1 MNKKFS
7 TLVAGAALLM
17 GAVSVNAQFTHV
29 ALQGS
34 TVVDK
39 LQTKN
44 GAYADNG
51 LYQLSNN
58 DAAATTAD
66 SVLYMTTEGKLLMV
80 PAPLSSDSLANTLWC
95 VSVADPAL
103 QGSTYKW
110 NFVNK
115 GTGQRLDITMG
126 DGIMAAP
133 GSVALVNTSDSVK
146 VGGDIA
152 GWAFAGNYKETL
164 SQNNYLYSYFSTD
177 SVVGLAVREA
187 GSASEAGGVF
197 LVKEAASKA
206 MDKTNKEFKPFTLRK
221 AAEIILSA
229 KEINTIFGTYEKED
243 HGVKLNFDRDINKT
257 NLENPFNTKSF
268 VTEQVTTRSAAA
280 SSDTLKYV
288 YVMRSDSSYLKVD
301 TAYTNN
307 DESNAKFLAY
317 KWSKLDKT
325 NRKYAVNGTPQDSL
339 NKSELKAQYQFLFT
353 YRPSVDSLNIYVNQ
367 ATFHTAGK
375 AAMAKDFASDTTH
388 FANARVSLQTL
399 VSGDDT
405 PRILTIDSLNQNTHI
420 SFGWGGCTP
429 VASDKKSADNG
440 LYVIYNAKGQV
451 LASPIHKNG
460 TAYEWVTLDSQEPK
474 HMPAYQWFVEKTQNS
489 ESLKGT
495 SPLKLTNREFG
506 ITVNPV
512 QLREKDGKIVAD
524 AFSVGTLTVDAGT
537 AVDFQQIK
545 DSTIL
550 KDKYLGYKKFD
561 ADSLTIA
568 QYKFNY
574 LHKFEKNSWITR
586 GNAKDKDSVLYA
598 IKDDYTAFTIVER
611 NKDNSYGPSVPAG
624 DAFKGIAA
632 LVRTQYMMAIKAD
645 TVGIGAEDRIV
656 LGKAQHDS
664 VYFKENNEY
673 DSNHYYAIV
682 KAVKS
687 SNKID
692 TIKFSVSD
700 AGVSAYMQ
708 AQPLANATTSAF
720 AIKVDDVP
728 LYRRFNTSLENAV
741 AGQEDSTKI
750 LKFKEYYRGEYLMD
764 ENNPKFQNADVDYL
778 GIERADKATGLS
790 FYVDTAILNSTK
802 AGYIKPQYFIYLNPE
817 IQPAVPATPCPLDH
831 NHGVDADGNP
841 LDAYHC
847 SHAEAGKPGYM
858 KAQYLVSFADSV
870 SRPAADADKLY
881 KFGEY
886 TRVGFVDGLRMGD
899 SLYILTNGFEKLAL
913 ADLDT
918 AKIKAAYKAAKIEFN
933 IIDLK
938 AERTD
943 AHHNYTWSFR
953 FVDPEKAANL
963 REEDRRF
970 LIESA
975 KKTGD
980 KDIAPEYGAWL
991 KSQNGCLVLSD
1002 KATSEFDNTKT
1013 GGDNALIFNI
1023 ENGSKDDLATDNEA
1037 IATSEVAV
1045 IAQEGAVRIANAE
1058 GKKVVI
1064 TNILGQTVAN
1074 TVITSSD
1081 AVIAAPQGVVVVAV
1095 EGEEAVKAIV
1105 K

>member
-7 TLVAGAALLM
+7 TLVAGAALLL
-17 GAVSVNAQFTHV
+17 GAVSANAQFTHV
-29 ALQGS
+29 NLQGS

-39 LQTKN
+39 LQTKD

-58 DAAATTAD
+58 DAVAAGAD

-95 VSVADPAL
+95 VSVADPAS

-115 GTGQRLDITMG
+115 GTGQRLDITMNE
-126 DGIMAAP
+126 GIMAAP
-133 GSVALVNTSDSVK
+133 GSVALVTTTDSVK

-206 MDKTNKEFKPFTLRK
+206 MDKTNKEFKSFTLRK
-221 AAEIILSA
+221 AAEIILNA

-243 HGVKLNFDRDINKT
+243 HGVKLNFDRNINKT
-257 NLENPFNTKSF
+257 DLENPFNTKSF
-268 VTEQVTTRSAAA
+268 VTEQVTTTSSTA

-288 YVMRSDSSYLKVD
+288 YVLRSDSSYLKVD

-325 NRKYAVNGTPQDSL
+325 NRNYAVNATPQDSL
-339 NKSELKAQYQFLFT
+339 KKSEMKAQYQFLFT

-375 AAMAKDFASDTTH
+375 AAMAKDFANDTTH

-429 VASDKKSADNG
+429 VASNKKSADNG

-460 TAYEWVTLDSQEPK
+460 TAYEWVTLDAQTPE
-474 HMPAYQWFVEKTQNS
+474 HMPAYQWLVQKTQNS
-489 ESLKGT
+489 ESLKET
-495 SPLKLTNREFG
+495 SPIILKNREFSH
-506 ITVNPV
+506 TATV
-512 QLREKDGKIVAD
+512 QLREVDGKIVAD
-524 AFSVGTLTVDAGT
+524 AFNVNGFAITDGT
-537 AVDFQQIK
+537 AVQFEQIK

-550 KDKYLGYKKFD
+550 KDPYLGYKKFD
-561 ADSLTIA
+561 KDSLTIA

-574 LHKFEKNSWITR
+574 LHKFEKNSWIKR
-586 GNAKDKDSVLYA
+586 GEGKDSVLYA
-598 IKDDYTAFTIVER
+598 IKDDYTAFNITEGNV
-611 NKDNSYGPSVPAG
+611 DATYGAAAPNVAG
-624 DAFKGIAA
+624 LKGIAQ
-632 LVRTQYMMAIKAD
+632 LKRTQYLVSLKAD
-645 TVGIGAEDRIV
+645 TVGVGAEDRIV
-656 LGKAQHDS
+656 LGQVQKDS
-664 VYFKENNEY
+664 VYFKENNHF
-673 DSNHYYAIV
+673 DGNHYYAMLESDAATNAI
-682 KAVKS
+682 S
-687 SNKID
+687 TTKI
-692 TIKFSVSD
+692 SVSD
-700 AGVSAYMQ
+700 AGVSAYLQ
-708 AQPLANATTSAF
+708 SQPLEEATTSAF

-728 LYRRFNTSLENAV
+728 LYRRFNSSLENAV

-764 ENNPKFQNADVDYL
+764 ENNPKFQDAVVSYL

-831 NHGVDADGNP
+831 NHGVDANGNP

-938 AERTD
+938 AERND
-943 AHHNYTWSFR
+943 EHHNYTWSFR

-963 REEDRRF
+963 VEEDRRF

-1023 ENGSKDDLATDNEA
+1023 ENGSKDDLATDNEE

-1045 IAQEGAVRIANAE
+1045 IAGEGQVRIANAE